1 MSHIRLC
8 GAVVLCLLVFASA
21 ALSSSVITDQEFV
34 PQFHPSLNAHRA
46 NGKIEIDGQLNDA
59 GWLGAQ
65 RATNFTEHSPGQ
77 EVAPPVRTEAMVAYD
92 ENNLYLS
99 AICYAEPGTVR
110 ASLCERERIFDDDNI
125 GFFFDTYGD
134 ATRAYIININPYGI
148 QYDALWSA
156 GWGEDSNFDMVF
168 YSEGTV
174 TDSGY
179 QVELAIP
186 FANLRFPVKPI
197 QEWKFDFYRHHQRE
211 VHYSISWATYDQDEP
226 CWPCKWGTV
235 TGIENVKP
243 GKGVKLLPS
252 FVAHQSGAVAN
263 STFPDTSFANG
274 DIYGDLSIGGKYAI
288 SSNVVVEG
296 TYNPDFSQIEADASQ
311 VDVNTTF
318 ALSYDE
324 RRPFFQEG
332 IDVFRTNFSAVYTRS
347 INDPDFA
354 AKTSAKFGRTSIAAL
369 SANDENTLGIMPFE
383 EWSAYVPLGETFV
396 NMVAVRHAF
405 GDDNH
410 IRGLVTDQ
418 RIDGGGS
425 GTLTSLDG
433 RLSLTKSLALRGQFM
448 ATRTDEPDDTSM
460 TGDMGGYTFD
470 DGKHTAAFDGESY
483 WGTGAL
489 VGFTYDAQDLYI
501 NVRGYQRTPTY
512 RAANGYQPQ
521 NNDRRVIAYGSWS
534 FHPSGWI
541 MHSID
546 HSIEICRQWNFDGL
560 RKDEW
565 VRLWAGNQYRFAQS
579 SAWVEYLRSRERLG
593 GIDFRDI
600 WAISFGGYTWP
611 VPLAEFSI
619 SVTYGN
625 QIARNYLEMGRQTSI
640 NLYADLH
647 PTERLLL
654 EPEINYV
661 RSRSVVT
668 DEEYFEGYIAR
679 TRAGYQFSREL
690 SLRLVLEYNDFRE
703 RWSIDPLITYRI
715 NPFSTFYAGA
725 TYDYDKYY
733 DCGVSM
739 NNTLTCLSQRQFFIK
754 IQYLFQ
760 T

>member
-1 MSHIRLC
+1 MSQFRTGIVA
-8 GAVVLCLLVFASA
+8 GVCLLVMTAFTIA
-21 ALSSSVITDQEFV
+21 AEITETSLIHQY
-34 PQFHPSLNAHRA
+34 HPTLKAHRV
-46 NGKIEIDGQLNDA
+46 NGRIEIDGQLSDP
-59 GWLGAQ
+59 GWQGAH

-77 EVAPPVRTEAMVAYD
+77 EVAPPVRTEALVAYD
-92 ENNLYLS
+92 ENNLYLA
-99 AICYAEPGTVR
+99 AICYADPGTVR

-168 YSEGTV
+168 YSRGVV

-179 QVELAIP
+179 QVEVAIP
-186 FANLRFPVKPI
+186 FANLRFPTKPV
-197 QEWKFDFYRHHQRE
+197 QEWKIDFYRHHQRE
-211 VHYSISWATYDQDEP
+211 VHYSMSWATYDQDEP
-226 CWPCKWGTV
+226 CWPCRWGTV

-243 GKGVKLLPS
+243 GKGIKLLPS
-252 FVAHQSGAVAN
+252 FVAHQSGSVGN
-263 STFPDTSFANG
+263 ETFPDTSFANG
-274 DIYGDLSIGGKYAI
+274 DIYGDLSIGGKYAL
-288 SSNVVVEG
+288 SSNAVVEA

-324 RRPFFQEG
+324 KRPFFQEG
-332 IDVFRTNFSAVYTRS
+332 IDVFRTNFNAVYTRS
-347 INDPDFA
+347 VNDPDFA
-354 AKTSAKFGRTSIAAL
+354 AKASAKFGRTSVAVLTAH
-369 SANDENTLGIMPFE
+369 DERNLNIMPFE
-383 EWSAYVPLGETFV
+383 EWSAYVPIGETYTSL
-396 NMVAVRHAF
+396 MAVRHAF

-410 IRGLVTDQ
+410 VRALITDQ

-433 RLSLTKSLALRGQFM
+433 WLSLTKSLAARGQFM
-448 ATRTDEPDDTSM
+448 ATHTAEPDDISL
-460 TGDMGGYTFD
+460 TGDMDGYTFD
-470 DGKHTAAFDGESY
+470 DDKHTAAFDGESY

-489 VGFTYDAQDLYI
+489 IGMTYQAQDLYI

-512 RAANGYQPQ
+512 RAASGFQPQ

-546 HSIEICRQWNFDGL
+546 QSIELGRLWNYDGL

-579 SAWVEYLRSRERLG
+579 EAWVEYLRSRERFS

-600 WAISFGGYTWP
+600 WAVSFGGYTRP
-611 VPLAEFSI
+611 AALAEFSL
-619 SVTYGN
+619 SMTYGN
-625 QIARNYLEMGRQTSI
+625 IIARNYLEMGRQTSI
-640 NLYADLH
+640 SLAADLH
-647 PTERLLL
+647 PSERLLL
-654 EPEINYV
+654 EPEVDYV
-661 RSRSVVT
+661 ISRSTAT
-668 DEEYFEGYIAR
+668 DEKYFEGYIAR
-679 TRAGYQFSREL
+679 TRVSYQFSREL
-690 SLRLVLEYNDFRE
+690 SLRLVTEYNDFRE
-703 RWSIDPLITYRI
+703 RWSVDPLITYRI

-725 TYDYDKYY
+725 TYDYDRYY
-733 DCGVSM
+733 DCGVDM
-739 NNTLTCLSQRQFFIK
+739 TRTLTCLSQRQFFIK
-754 IQYLFQ
+754 LQYLFQ